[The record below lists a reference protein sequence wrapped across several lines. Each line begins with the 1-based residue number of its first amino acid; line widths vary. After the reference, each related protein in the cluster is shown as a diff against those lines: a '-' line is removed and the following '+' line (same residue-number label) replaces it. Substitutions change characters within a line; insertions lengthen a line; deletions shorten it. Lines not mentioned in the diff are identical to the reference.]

1 MIQTKTKEEW
11 YEEYMSYRDVYGYK
25 RPANDFVR
33 CFLNR
38 CLREY
43 PHEVY
48 LTQEMLDQWYVKRPT
63 EQKSSHAQRVRNV
76 NNFIKFINT
85 RGDGPYVEAEYD
97 AFTVPVEP
105 VLFTKTELANFFK
118 AVDEV
123 PYGSIYTV
131 PGTARLALLR
141 AIEIPVVFR
150 LLYSTGMRVNEVRWL
165 KREDVD
171 LERGIIHIRRSKGIG
186 ERVVAMHHTM
196 KTLVKEYMKRI
207 VVEMPD
213 TDILFP
219 GPKGNIHNSAWIR
232 TNFKKLWYKYN
243 PKPPKGERQIVAYA
257 LRHNYAVE
265 NIMSWNQDGYNADK
279 RLVALSKSMGHT
291 RVESTQYYFHL
302 VPRFADILEELEG
315 RSVEEIIPNE

>member
-1 MIQTKTKEEW
+1 MTQTKTREEW
-11 YEEYMSYRDVYGYK
+11 YAEYMSYRDAYGYK

-38 CLREY
+38 CIREY
-43 PHEVY
+43 PHEKY
-48 LTQEMLDQWYVKRPT
+48 LTQDMLDQWYVKRPS
-63 EQKSSHAQRVRNV
+63 EHKNSHAQRVRSINTFV
-76 NNFIKFINT
+76 RFVNT
-85 RGDGPYVEAEYD
+85 RGDGPYMEAEYEVHV
-97 AFTVPVEP
+97 VPVEP
-105 VLFTKTELANFFK
+105 ILFSPKELVNFFR
-118 AVDEV
+118 AADEI
-123 PYGSIYTV
+123 PYGSVYKV

-141 AIEIPVVFR
+141 ALEIPVVFR

-171 LERGIIHIRRSKGIG
+171 LDRGIIHIRQSKGVG

-196 KTLVKEYMKRI
+196 TALMKQYLKRI

-213 TDILFP
+213 AEILFP
-219 GPKGNIHNSAWIR
+219 GAKGNIHNSAWIR

-243 PKPPKGERQIVAYA
+243 PKPADGERQIVAYS

-315 RSVEEIIPNE
+315 SSLEQIIPNE

>member
-1 MIQTKTKEEW
+1 MKQTKTKEEW

-38 CLREY
+38 CLREHPY
-43 PHEVY
+43 EKY
-48 LTQEMLDQWYVKRPT
+48 LTQEMLNQWYVKRQT
-63 EQKSSHAQRVRNV
+63 EHKNSHAQRVRNV
-76 NNFIKFINT
+76 NNFIGFINA
-85 RGDGPYVEAEYD
+85 RGDGPDTESEYEVHV
-97 AFTVPVEP
+97 VPVEP
-105 VLFTKTELANFFK
+105 VLFSTKELANFFRATDEIQYG
-118 AVDEV
+118 AV
-123 PYGSIYTV
+123 YKV

-141 AIEIPVVFR
+141 ALEIPVVFR
-150 LLYSTGMRVNEVRWL
+150 LLYSTGIRVNEARWL

-171 LERGIIHIRRSKGIG
+171 LDRGIIHIRRSKGVG
-186 ERVVAMHHTM
+186 ERVVAMHPTM
-196 KTLVKEYMKRI
+196 TSLMREYLERI
-207 VVEMPD
+207 VEAMPN

-219 GPKGNIHNSAWIR
+219 GSTGKIHNSAWIR
-232 TNFKKLWYKYN
+232 TNFKRLWYKYN
-243 PKPPKGERQIVAYA
+243 PRPTNGEREIVAYS

>member
-1 MIQTKTKEEW
+1 MKQTKTKEEW

-38 CLREY
+38 CLREH
-43 PHEVY
+43 PHEKY
-48 LTQEMLDQWYVKRPT
+48 LTQEMLNQWYVKRQT
-63 EQKSSHAQRVRNV
+63 EHKNSHAQRVRNV
-76 NNFIKFINT
+76 NNFIGFINA
-85 RGDGPYVEAEYD
+85 RGDGPYTESEYEVHV
-97 AFTVPVEP
+97 VPVEP
-105 VLFTKTELANFFK
+105 VLFTKIELANFFK
-118 AVDEV
+118 AMDEV
-123 PYGSIYTV
+123 PYGSVYKT
-131 PGTARLALLR
+131 PGAARAALLR

-150 LLYSTGMRVNEVRWL
+150 LLYSTGIRVNEARWL

-186 ERVVAMHHTM
+186 ERIVAMHPTM
-196 KTLVKEYMKRI
+196 TALMSRYLERI
-207 VVEMPD
+207 AATMPN

-219 GPKGNIHNSAWIR
+219 GRTGKIHNSAWIR
-232 TNFKKLWYKYN
+232 TNFKELWYKYN
-243 PKPPKGERQIVAYA
+243 PKPPKGERQIVAYS

-265 NIMSWNQDGYNADK
+265 NIMSWDKDGYNADK

-315 RSVEEIIPNE
+315 SSVEQIIPNE